1 MKKLLVIAVL
11 LCMNALMLQ
20 ARQLTGQLVPNTAA
34 EPQQKSGSA
43 QLTLRLDKAETEVSP
58 MLYGLMTEEINYA
71 YEGGLYTQLV
81 PNPSFADMFNPRGGR
96 RGRQNQNQPRYTVR
110 PERWQLSDTV
120 KVQVRQN
127 RQGGIN
133 DANPTSLVVNF
144 DEAGLALVS
153 EGYWGFP
160 IRKNTAFKGAL
171 YARQPASGNAQ
182 TPVKSLTIALKSAD
196 GTTTY
201 AETKVS
207 GFGNE
212 WKKFDIQ
219 LTTSPT
225 QADTKD
231 ARLFIV
237 ANEGGS
243 IELTRVTLF
252 APSYKGRKNGLRV
265 DLMEMMAEMRPKFVR
280 FPGGNYLEGNNFANR
295 FDWKKTI
302 GDPDERPGH
311 QSPWGY
317 RSTDGLGLLEFCQW
331 AEDTGGE
338 PVVGVFAGYVLNGDH
353 LDGDYVKPFIQ
364 DALDEIEYI
373 MGDASTKWGAMRA
386 RDGHPQ
392 PFPLHYV
399 EVGNEDFFDRSGSYP
414 NRFKMFYEAIK
425 ARYPQLQIISTV
437 GYNAL
442 KSKDIPNPVVDVID
456 EHYYRNAF
464 DMYRNA
470 FQYDTYDRKGPKIFC
485 GEWATREGSPT
496 TNMNAALGDA
506 AWMACMERN
515 SDICIMSCYAPL
527 FVNVEPG
534 AMQWASDLIGYDVLN
549 AYGSPSY
556 WAQVM
561 FAKYLGDRIVP
572 VEAVGIP
579 QQKLDRNDEA
589 NAVFYTATK
598 DAKTGK
604 TYLKL
609 VNAVGD
615 AQKLSIKLDG
625 AKKMKSK
632 AKKIELKSAQP
643 EDTNSIDNPRNIIP
657 QESTQK
663 VGKQFPIT
671 LAPYSITV
679 LVIE

>member
-1 MKKLLVIAVL
+1 
-11 LCMNALMLQ
+11 MLQ
-20 ARQLTGQLVPNTAA
+20 AQ
-34 EPQQKSGSA
+34 
-43 QLTLRLDKAETEVSP
+43 QLTLKLDKAETEVSP
-58 MLYGLMTEEINYA
+58 MLYGLMTEEINYS

-96 RGRQNQNQPRYTVR
+96 RGGRPNPDVPRFTVR
-110 PERWQLSDTV
+110 PERWQLTDTV
-120 KVQVRQN
+120 QVRVRQN
-127 RQGGIN
+127 RQDGIN

-144 DEAGLALVS
+144 EQAGLGIVS

-160 IRKNTAFKGAL
+160 IRKNTAFKGAI
-171 YARQPASGNAQ
+171 YVKNPAADNNQSAA
-182 TPVKSLTIALKSAD
+182 PVKSLTIALKSAD
-196 GTTTY
+196 GSTTY

-207 GFGNE
+207 GFTGS
-212 WKKFDIQ
+212 WQRYDIQ
-219 LTTSPT
+219 LTTSAT

-231 ARLFIV
+231 ARLFII
-237 ANEGGS
+237 ADQAGS
-243 IELTRVTLF
+243 IELTRVTLY
-252 APSYKGRKNGLRV
+252 APSYKNRKNGLRV

-280 FPGGNYLEGNNFANR
+280 FPGGNYLEGNNFTNR
-295 FDWKKTI
+295 FDWKQTI
-302 GDPDERPGH
+302 GNPDERPGH

-353 LDGDYVKPFIQ
+353 LDGEYIKPFIQ

-373 MGDASTKWGAMRA
+373 MGDVSTKWGAMRA
-386 RDGHPQ
+386 RDGHPE
-392 PFPLHYV
+392 PFKLHYV
-399 EVGNEDFFDRSGSYP
+399 EIGNEDFFDRSGSYP

-425 ARYPQLQIISTV
+425 AHYPQLQIISTV

-442 KSKDIPNPVVDVID
+442 KSKAIPNPVVDVID

-470 FQYDTYDRKGPKIFC
+470 FQYDRYDRTGPKIFC

-506 AWMACMERN
+506 AWMSCMERN

-534 AMQWASDLIGYDVLN
+534 GMQWASDLIGYDVLN
-549 AYGSPSY
+549 SYGSPSY

-561 FAKYLGDRIVP
+561 FSKYLGDRIVP
-572 VEAVGIP
+572 VEAADIP
-579 QQKLDRNDEA
+579 KQKLDRNDEA

-598 DAKTGK
+598 DAKTGT

-615 AQKLSIKLDG
+615 AQRLTIKLDG
-625 AKKMKSK
+625 ARKVKSK
-632 AKKIELKSAQP
+632 AKKIELKSARP
-643 EDTNSIDNPRNIIP
+643 EDTNSIDNPRNIVP

>member
-1 MKKLLVIAVL
+1 MRKLLVIAAML
-11 LCMNALMLQ
+11 SMNAMMLHAQ
-20 ARQLTGQLVPNTAA
+20 
-34 EPQQKSGSA
+34 

-58 MLYGLMTEEINYA
+58 MLYGLMTEEINYS
-71 YEGGLYTQLV
+71 YEGGLYTQLI
-81 PNPSFADMFNPRGGR
+81 PNPSFADMFNPGGGR
-96 RGRQNQNQPRYTVR
+96 RGRRPNGNAPRYTVR
-110 PERWQLSDTV
+110 PDRWQLSDTV

-133 DANPTSLVVNF
+133 SANPTSLVAHF
-144 DEAGLALVS
+144 DEPCLALVS

-160 IRKNTAFKGAL
+160 IRKNTTFKGSL
-171 YARQPASGNAQ
+171 YVKQPA
-182 TPVKSLTIALKSAD
+182 TPNDGSAAPAPMKSLKIALKSAD
-196 GTTTY
+196 GNTTY

-207 GFGNE
+207 GFTGD
-212 WKKFDIQ
+212 WKKLNYQ
-219 LTTSPT
+219 LTTSAT

-231 ARLFIV
+231 ARLFFI
-237 ANEGGS
+237 ADEAGS

-252 APSYKGRKNGLRV
+252 APSFKNRPNGLRT
-265 DLMEMMAEMRPKFVR
+265 DLMEMMVEMNPKFLR

-295 FDWKKTI
+295 FDWKQTI
-302 GDPDERPGH
+302 GNPDERPGH

-317 RSTDGLGLLEFCQW
+317 RSTDGLGLLEFLQW
-331 AEDTGGE
+331 AEDIGGE

-373 MGDASTKWGAMRA
+373 IGDAQTTKWGAVRA
-386 RDGHPQ
+386 RDGHPA

-399 EVGNEDFFDRSGSYP
+399 EIGNEDFFDRSGSYP

-437 GYNAL
+437 GFNAL
-442 KSKDIPNPVVDVID
+442 KSKAIPNPVVDVID

-470 FQYDTYDRKGPKIFC
+470 FQYDRYDRTGPKIFC
-485 GEWATREGSPT
+485 GEWATREGTPT

-506 AWMACMERN
+506 AWMSCMERN

-534 AMQWASDLIGYDVLN
+534 AIQWQSDLIGYDVLN
-549 AYGSPSY
+549 SYGSPSY

-561 FAKYLGDRIVP
+561 FAKYLGNKIVP
-572 VEAVGIP
+572 VEATDLP
-579 QQKLDRNDEA
+579 KQTLDRNDEA
-589 NAVFYTATK
+589 NAVFYTATT
-598 DAKTGK
+598 DAATGK

-609 VNAVGD
+609 VNAVGN
-615 AQKLSIKLDG
+615 AQKLNIKLAG
-625 AKKMKSK
+625 AKKVKSK
-632 AKKIELKSAQP
+632 AKKIELKSARP
-643 EDTNSIDNPRNIIP
+643 EDTNSIDNPRNIVP
-657 QESTQK
+657 KESTQK
-663 VGKQFPIT
+663 VGKQFAMT

>member
-1 MKKLLVIAVL
+1 MLSS
-11 LCMNALMLQ
+11 CALMLQ
-20 ARQLTGQLVPNTAA
+20 AQ
-34 EPQQKSGSA
+34 
-43 QLTLRLDKAETEVSP
+43 QLTLRLDKAEKEVSP
-58 MLYGLMTEEINYA
+58 MLYGLMTEEINYS

-96 RGRQNQNQPRYTVR
+96 RGGRPNQNAPRFTVR
-110 PERWQLSDTV
+110 PERWQLTDTV
-120 KVQVRQN
+120 KVRVRQN
-127 RQGGIN
+127 RQQGIN
-133 DANPTSLVVNF
+133 EANPTSLIINC
-144 DEAGLALVS
+144 EQAELGIVS

-160 IRKNTAFKGAL
+160 IRKSTSFKGAI
-171 YARQPASGNAQ
+171 YAKTPTANNNEIVS
-182 TPVKSLTIALKSAD
+182 PVKSLTIALKSAD
-196 GTTTY
+196 GSTTY

-207 GFGNE
+207 GFTNE

-219 LTTSPT
+219 LTTSAT

-231 ARLFIV
+231 ARLFII
-237 ANEGGS
+237 ANESGS

-252 APSYKGRKNGLRV
+252 APSFKGRKNGLRV
-265 DLMEMMAEMRPKFVR
+265 DLMEMMAEMKPKFLR

-295 FDWKKTI
+295 FDWKQTI
-302 GDPDERPGH
+302 GNPDERPGH

-317 RSTDGLGLLEFCQW
+317 RSSDGLGLLEFCQW

-353 LDGDYVKPFIQ
+353 LDGEYIKPFIQ

-373 MGDASTKWGAMRA
+373 MGDASTKWGAVRA
-386 RDGHPQ
+386 RDGHPE

-399 EVGNEDFFDRSGSYP
+399 EIGNEDFFDRSGSYP

-442 KSKDIPNPVVDVID
+442 KSNAIPNPVVDVID

-470 FQYDTYDRKGPKIFC
+470 FQYDRYDRNGPKIFC

-506 AWMACMERN
+506 AWMSCMERN

-549 AYGSPSY
+549 SYGSPSY

-561 FAKYLGDRIVP
+561 FSKYLGNRIVP
-572 VEAVGIP
+572 VEATDIP
-579 QQKLDRNDEA
+579 KQTLDRNDEA
-589 NAVFYTATK
+589 NAVFYTATTDTK
-598 DAKTGK
+598 DGK
-604 TYLKL
+604 TYLKI
-609 VNAVGD
+609 VNAVGNS
-615 AQKLSIKLDG
+615 QKLTIKLDG
-625 AKKMKSK
+625 AKKVKSK
-632 AKKIELKSAQP
+632 AKKIELKSARP
-643 EDTNSIDNPRNIIP
+643 EDTNSIDKPRNIVP

-679 LVIE
+679 LVLE

>member
-1 MKKLLVIAVL
+1 MRNFLVTAALLG
-11 LCMNALMLQ
+11 MNALMLQ
-20 ARQLTGQLVPNTAA
+20 AQ
-34 EPQQKSGSA
+34 E
-43 QLTLRLDKAETEVSP
+43 LTLRLDKAETEVSP
-58 MLYGLMTEEINYA
+58 MLYGLMTEEINYS

-81 PNPSFADMFNPRGGR
+81 ANPSFADMFNPRGGR
-96 RGRQNQNQPRYTVR
+96 RGGRRDQNQPRFTVR

-120 KVQVRQN
+120 KVRVRQN
-127 RQGGIN
+127 RQEGIN
-133 DANPTSLVVNF
+133 EANPTSLIVNY
-144 DEAGLALVS
+144 EQAGLALVS

-160 IRKNTAFKGAL
+160 IRKSTAFKGGI
-171 YARQPASGNAQ
+171 YVKNPVARGDNA
-182 TPVKSLTIALKSAD
+182 TVPLRSLTIALKSAD
-196 GTTTY
+196 GSTTY
-201 AETKVS
+201 AEQKVS
-207 GFGNE
+207 GFTNN
-212 WKKFDIQ
+212 WKKFDLE
-219 LTTSPT
+219 LTTSAA

-231 ARLFIV
+231 ARLFII
-237 ANEGGS
+237 ADQAGS
-243 IELTRVTLF
+243 IELARVTLF
-252 APSYKGRKNGLRV
+252 APSYKNRKNGLRV

-295 FDWKKTI
+295 FDWKRTI
-302 GDPDERPGH
+302 GNPDERPGH

-338 PVVGVFAGYVLNGDH
+338 PVVGVFAGYVLGGDH
-353 LDGDYVKPFIQ
+353 LDGDYIKPFIQ

-373 MGDASTKWGAMRA
+373 MGDASTKWGAVRA
-386 RDGHPQ
+386 RDGHPE

-399 EVGNEDFFDRSGSYP
+399 EIGNEDFFDRSGSYP

-437 GYNAL
+437 GYDAL
-442 KSKDIPNPVVDVID
+442 KSKAIPNPVVDVID

-470 FQYDTYDRKGPKIFC
+470 FQYDRYDRKGPKIFC

-506 AWMACMERN
+506 AWMTCMERN

-534 AMQWASDLIGYDVLN
+534 GMQWASDLIGYDVLN

-561 FAKYLGDRIVP
+561 FSKYLGDRIVP
-572 VEAVGIP
+572 VEATNLP
-579 QQKLDRNDEA
+579 KQKLDRNDEA
-589 NAVFYTATK
+589 NAVFYTATT

-625 AKKMKSK
+625 VKKVKSK
-632 AKKIELKSAQP
+632 AKKIELKSPRP

-657 QESTQK
+657 RESTQK

-679 LVIE
+679 LVLE

>member
-1 MKKLLVIAVL
+1 MKKFAAMIVL
-11 LCMNALMLQ
+11 LSMNVPMLQ
-20 ARQLTGQLVPNTAA
+20 AQ
-34 EPQQKSGSA
+34 

-58 MLYGLMTEEINYA
+58 MLYGLMTEEINYS

-81 PNPSFADMFNPRGGR
+81 ANPSFVDMFNPGGGR
-96 RGRQNQNQPRYTVR
+96 RGGRQNQNQPRFTMR
-110 PERWQLSDTV
+110 PDRWQLTDTV
-120 KVQVRQN
+120 QVRVRQN

-133 DANPTSLVVNF
+133 AANPTSLIVNAGQ
-144 DEAGLALVS
+144 AGLGIVS
-153 EGYWGFP
+153 EGFWGFP
-160 IRKNTAFKGAL
+160 IRKNTTFKGAL
-171 YARQPASGNAQ
+171 YVRQPAAANNQNAQ
-182 TPVKSLTIALKSAD
+182 APVQSLTIALKSAD
-196 GTTTY
+196 GSTTY

-207 GFGNE
+207 GFTAG
-212 WKKFDIQ
+212 WKKCEYQ
-219 LTTSPT
+219 LTTSAT
-225 QADTKD
+225 QTDTKD
-231 ARLFIV
+231 ARLFFI
-237 ANEGGS
+237 ADQAGS

-295 FDWKKTI
+295 FDWKQTI
-302 GDPDERPGH
+302 GNPDERPGH

-353 LDGDYVKPFIQ
+353 LDGDYIKPFIQ

-373 MGDASTKWGAMRA
+373 MGDASTKWGAVRA
-386 RDGHPQ
+386 RDGHPE

-399 EVGNEDFFDRSGSYP
+399 EIGNEDFFDRSGSYP

-437 GYNAL
+437 GFDAL
-442 KSKDIPNPVVDVID
+442 KSAAIPNPKVDVID
-456 EHYYRNAF
+456 EHYYRNAN

-470 FQYDTYDRKGPKIFC
+470 FQYDRYDRKGPKIFC

-506 AWMACMERN
+506 AWMSCMERN

-534 AMQWASDLIGYDVLN
+534 GMQWTSDLIGYDVLN
-549 AYGSPSY
+549 SYGSPSY

-561 FAKYLGDRIVP
+561 FSKYLGNRIVP
-572 VEAVGIP
+572 VEAIGLP
-579 QQKLDRNDEA
+579 KQKLDRNDEA
-589 NAVFYTATK
+589 NAVFYTATT
-598 DAKTGK
+598 DVKTGQ

-609 VNAVGD
+609 VNAVAD
-615 AQKLSIKLDG
+615 AQKLTIKLDG
-625 AKKMKSK
+625 VKKVKSK
-632 AKKIELKSAQP
+632 AKKIELKAARP
-643 EDTNSIDNPRNIIP
+643 DDTNSITNPRNIVP

-671 LAPYSITV
+671 LAPYSVTV

>member
-1 MKKLLVIAVL
+1 MKKLLL
-11 LCMNALMLQ
+11 LITMLSMNAVML
-20 ARQLTGQLVPNTAA
+20 N
-34 EPQQKSGSA
+34 A
-43 QLTLRLDKAETEVSP
+43 QTLTLRLDKAETEVSP
-58 MLYGLMTEEINYA
+58 MLYGLMTEEINYS

-81 PNPSFADMFNPRGGR
+81 ANPAFTDMFNPGRGRRGGR
-96 RGRQNQNQPRYTVR
+96 PNANAPRITPR
-110 PERWQLSDTV
+110 PDRWQLSDTV

-127 RQGGIN
+127 RQDGIN
-133 DANPTSLVVNF
+133 SAIPTSLVVNY

-153 EGYWGFP
+153 EGFWGFP
-160 IRKNTAFKGAL
+160 IRKNTTFKGSL
-171 YARQPASGNAQ
+171 YVRQPAARNNETAAP
-182 TPVKSLTIALKSAD
+182 TPLRSLTIALKSAD
-196 GTTTY
+196 GNTTY

-207 GFGNE
+207 GFSNA
-212 WKKFDIQ
+212 WKKIDYQ
-219 LTTSPT
+219 LTIPAT

-231 ARLFIV
+231 ARLFFI
-237 ANEGGS
+237 ADQAGS
-243 IELTRVTLF
+243 IELTRATLY
-252 APSYKGRKNGLRV
+252 APSFKGRKNGLRV
-265 DLMEMMAEMRPKFVR
+265 DLMEMMAEMHPKFLR

-295 FDWKKTI
+295 FDWKQTI
-302 GDPDERPGH
+302 GNPDERPGH

-331 AEDTGGE
+331 AEDVGGE
-338 PVVGVFAGYVLNGDH
+338 PVVGVFAGYVLSGDH
-353 LDGDYVKPFIQ
+353 LDGDYIKPFIQ

-373 MGDASTKWGAMRA
+373 MGDASTKWGAVRA
-386 RDGHPQ
+386 RDGHPE
-392 PFPLHYV
+392 PFQLHYV
-399 EVGNEDFFDRSGSYP
+399 EIGNEDFFDRSGSYP
-414 NRFKMFYEAIK
+414 NRFKMFYDAIK

-437 GYNAL
+437 GYDAL
-442 KSKDIPNPVVDVID
+442 KSKAIPTPKVDVID

-470 FQYDTYDRKGPKIFC
+470 FQYDRYDRNGPKIFC

-506 AWMACMERN
+506 AWMSCMERN

-534 AMQWASDLIGYDVLN
+534 GMQWQSDLIGYDVLN
-549 AYGSPSY
+549 SYGSPSY

-561 FAKYLGDRIVP
+561 FGKYLGDRIVP
-572 VEAVGIP
+572 VEATGIP
-579 QQKLDRNDEA
+579 KQTLDRNDEA

-604 TYLKL
+604 TFLKL
-609 VNAVGD
+609 VNAVGN
-615 AQKLSIKLDG
+615 AQKLTVKLEG
-625 AKKMKSK
+625 TKKVKAK
-632 AKKIELKSAQP
+632 AKKIELKSARP
-643 EDTNSIDNPRNIIP
+643 EDTNSIDNPRNIVP

>member
-1 MKKLLVIAVL
+1 MKLKKNNTVITAATKKLLVMAAML
-11 LCMNALMLQ
+11 STNALMLHAQ
-20 ARQLTGQLVPNTAA
+20 
-34 EPQQKSGSA
+34 

-58 MLYGLMTEEINYA
+58 MLYGLMTEEINYS

-81 PNPSFADMFNPRGGR
+81 PNPSFADMFNPGGRRRGGR
-96 RGRQNQNQPRYTVR
+96 PNPNQPRYTVR
-110 PERWQLSDTV
+110 PERWQLTDTV
-120 KVQVRQN
+120 KVKVRQN
-127 RQGGIN
+127 RQNGMN

-144 DEAGLALVS
+144 EQAGLGIVS

-160 IRKNTAFKGAL
+160 IRKSTAFKGAI
-171 YARQPASGNAQ
+171 YAKQPTTDNNDAPL
-182 TPVKSLTIALKSAD
+182 TSLTIALKSAD
-196 GTTTY
+196 GNTTY
-201 AETKVS
+201 AEQRVS
-207 GFGNE
+207 GFTND
-212 WKKFDIQ
+212 WKKFDIE
-219 LTTSPT
+219 LTTQAT

-231 ARLFIV
+231 ARLFIT
-237 ANEGGS
+237 ADQAGS
-243 IELTRVTLF
+243 IELTRVTLY
-252 APSYKGRKNGLRV
+252 APSYKNRKNGLRV

-295 FDWKKTI
+295 FDWKQTI
-302 GDPDERPGH
+302 GNPDERPGH

-338 PVVGVFAGYVLNGDH
+338 PVVGVFAGYVLSGDH
-353 LDGDYVKPFIQ
+353 LDGDYIKPFIQ

-373 MGDASTKWGAMRA
+373 MGDATTKWGAVRA
-386 RDGHPQ
+386 RDGHPE

-399 EVGNEDFFDRSGSYP
+399 EIGNEDFFDRSGSYP

-442 KSKDIPNPVVDVID
+442 KSKAIPNPVVDVID

-470 FQYDTYDRKGPKIFC
+470 FQYDSYDRKGPKIFC

-506 AWMACMERN
+506 AWMSCMERN

-534 AMQWASDLIGYDVLN
+534 GMQWASDLIGYDVLN

-561 FAKYLGDRIVP
+561 FSQYLGDRIVP
-572 VEAVGIP
+572 VEAVDIP
-579 QQKLDRNDEA
+579 KQKLDRGDEA
-589 NAVFYTATK
+589 NAVFYTATTE
-598 DAKTGK
+598 AKTGK

-609 VNAVGD
+609 VNAVGN
-615 AQKLSIKLDG
+615 AQKVTVKLDG
-625 AKKMKSK
+625 AKKVKAK
-632 AKKIELKSAQP
+632 AKKIELKSARP
-643 EDTNSIDNPRNIIP
+643 EDTNSIDNPRNIVP

-663 VGKQFPIT
+663 VAKQFPIT
-671 LAPYSITV
+671 LSPYSITI

>member
-1 MKKLLVIAVL
+1 MRNFLVTAALLG
-11 LCMNALMLQ
+11 MNALMLQ
-20 ARQLTGQLVPNTAA
+20 AQ
-34 EPQQKSGSA
+34 E
-43 QLTLRLDKAETEVSP
+43 LTLRLDKAETEVSP
-58 MLYGLMTEEINYA
+58 MLYGLMTEEINYS

-81 PNPSFADMFNPRGGR
+81 ANPSFADMFNPRGGR
-96 RGRQNQNQPRYTVR
+96 RGGRRDQNQPRFTVR

-120 KVQVRQN
+120 KVRVRQN
-127 RQGGIN
+127 RQEGIN
-133 DANPTSLVVNF
+133 EANPTSLIVNY
-144 DEAGLALVS
+144 EQAGLALVS

-160 IRKNTAFKGAL
+160 IRKNTAFKGGI
-171 YARQPASGNAQ
+171 YVKNPVARGDNAAA
-182 TPVKSLTIALKSAD
+182 PLRSLTIALKSAD
-196 GTTTY
+196 GSTTY
-201 AETKVS
+201 AEQKVS
-207 GFGNE
+207 GFTNN
-212 WKKFDIQ
+212 WKKFDLE
-219 LTTSPT
+219 LTTSAT

-231 ARLFIV
+231 ARLFII
-237 ANEGGS
+237 ADQAGS
-243 IELTRVTLF
+243 IELARVTLF
-252 APSYKGRKNGLRV
+252 APSYKNRKNGLRV

-295 FDWKKTI
+295 FDWKRTI
-302 GDPDERPGH
+302 GNPDERPGH

-338 PVVGVFAGYVLNGDH
+338 PVVGVFAGYVLGGDH
-353 LDGDYVKPFIQ
+353 LDGDYIKPFIQ

-386 RDGHPQ
+386 RDGHPE

-399 EVGNEDFFDRSGSYP
+399 EIGNEDFFDRSGSYP
-414 NRFKMFYEAIK
+414 NRFKMFYEAIIK

-437 GYNAL
+437 GYDAL
-442 KSKDIPNPVVDVID
+442 KSKAIPNPVVDVID

-470 FQYDTYDRKGPKIFC
+470 FQYDRYDRKGPKIFC

-506 AWMACMERN
+506 AWMTCMERN

-534 AMQWASDLIGYDVLN
+534 GMQWTSDLIGYDVLN
-549 AYGSPSY
+549 SYGSPSY

-561 FAKYLGDRIVP
+561 FSKYLGDRIVP
-572 VEAVGIP
+572 VEATNLP
-579 QQKLDRNDEA
+579 KQKFDRNDEA
-589 NAVFYTATK
+589 NAVFYTATTEV
-598 DAKTGK
+598 KTGK

-625 AKKMKSK
+625 VKKVKSK
-632 AKKIELKSAQP
+632 AKKIELKSPRP

-657 QESTQK
+657 RESTQK

-679 LVIE
+679 LVLE

>member
-1 MKKLLVIAVL
+1 MRNLLVTAAL
-11 LCMNALMLQ
+11 LGMNALMLQ
-20 ARQLTGQLVPNTAA
+20 AQ
-34 EPQQKSGSA
+34 E
-43 QLTLRLDKAETEVSP
+43 LTLRLDKAETEVSP
-58 MLYGLMTEEINYA
+58 MLYGLMTEEINYS

-81 PNPSFADMFNPRGGR
+81 ANPSFADMFNPRGGR
-96 RGRQNQNQPRYTVR
+96 RGGRRDQNQPRFTVR

-120 KVQVRQN
+120 KVRVRQN
-127 RQGGIN
+127 RQEGIN
-133 DANPTSLVVNF
+133 EANPTSLIVNY
-144 DEAGLALVS
+144 EQAGLALVS

-160 IRKNTAFKGAL
+160 IRKNTAFKGGI
-171 YARQPASGNAQ
+171 YVKNPVARGDNA
-182 TPVKSLTIALKSAD
+182 TAPLKSLTIALKSAD
-196 GTTTY
+196 GSTTY

-207 GFGNE
+207 GFTNN
-212 WKKFDIQ
+212 WKKFDIE
-219 LTTSPT
+219 LTTSAT

-231 ARLFIV
+231 ARLFII
-237 ANEGGS
+237 ADQAGS
-243 IELTRVTLF
+243 IELARVTLF
-252 APSYKGRKNGLRV
+252 APSYKNRKNGLRV

-295 FDWKKTI
+295 FDWKRTI
-302 GDPDERPGH
+302 GNPDERPGH

-338 PVVGVFAGYVLNGDH
+338 PVVGVFAGYVLGGDH
-353 LDGDYVKPFIQ
+353 LDGDYIKPFIQ

-373 MGDASTKWGAMRA
+373 MGDASTKWGAVRA
-386 RDGHPQ
+386 RDGHPE

-399 EVGNEDFFDRSGSYP
+399 EIGNEDFFDRSGSYP

-437 GYNAL
+437 GYDAL
-442 KSKDIPNPVVDVID
+442 KSKAIPNPVVDVID

-470 FQYDTYDRKGPKIFC
+470 FQYDRYDRKGPKIFC

-506 AWMACMERN
+506 AWMTCMERN

-534 AMQWASDLIGYDVLN
+534 GMQWASDLIGYDVLN

-561 FAKYLGDRIVP
+561 FSKYLGDRIVP
-572 VEAVGIP
+572 VEAANLP
-579 QQKLDRNDEA
+579 KQKLDRNDEA
-589 NAVFYTATK
+589 NAVFYTATT

-625 AKKMKSK
+625 VKKVKSK
-632 AKKIELKSAQP
+632 AKKIELKSPRP

-657 QESTQK
+657 RESTQK

-679 LVIE
+679 LVLE

>member
-1 MKKLLVIAVL
+1 MKKLLLVVAMLSTNV
-11 LCMNALMLQ
+11 LMLQ
-20 ARQLTGQLVPNTAA
+20 AQ
-34 EPQQKSGSA
+34 

-58 MLYGLMTEEINYA
+58 MLYGLMTEEINYS

-96 RGRQNQNQPRYTVR
+96 RGGGRPNGNQLRMTVR
-110 PERWQLSDTV
+110 PERWQLTDTV
-120 KVQVRQN
+120 QVRVRQN
-127 RQGGIN
+127 RQNGIN

-144 DEAGLALVS
+144 EQAGLGIVS

-160 IRKNTAFKGAL
+160 IRKSTAFKGAL
-171 YARQPASGNAQ
+171 YVRQPAAGNNQNAAPA
-182 TPVKSLTIALKSAD
+182 PVKSLTIALKSAD
-196 GTTTY
+196 GNTTY
-201 AETKVS
+201 AETKIS
-207 GFGNE
+207 GFTND

-219 LTTSPT
+219 LTTSDT
-225 QADTKD
+225 QTDTKD
-231 ARLFIV
+231 ARLFIIG
-237 ANEGGS
+237 NEAGS

-252 APSYKGRKNGLRV
+252 APSYKNRKNGLRV

-295 FDWKKTI
+295 FDWKQTI
-302 GDPDERPGH
+302 GNPDERPGH

-353 LDGDYVKPFIQ
+353 LDGDYIKPFIQ

-373 MGDASTKWGAMRA
+373 MGDASTKWGAVRA
-386 RDGHPQ
+386 RDGHPE

-399 EVGNEDFFDRSGSYP
+399 EIGNEDFFDRSGSYP

-442 KSKDIPNPVVDVID
+442 KSNAIPNPVVDVID
-456 EHYYRNAF
+456 EHYYRNAN

-470 FQYDTYDRKGPKIFC
+470 FQYDRYDRTGPKIFC

-506 AWMACMERN
+506 AWMSCMERN

-534 AMQWASDLIGYDVLN
+534 GMQWASDLIGYDVLN

-561 FAKYLGDRIVP
+561 FSKYLGNRIVP
-572 VEAVGIP
+572 IEATNIP
-579 QQKLDRNDEA
+579 KQTLDRNDEA
-589 NAVFYTATK
+589 NAVFYTATT
-598 DAKTGK
+598 DAKTGQ
-604 TYLKL
+604 TFLKL
-609 VNAVGD
+609 VNAVGN
-615 AQKLSIKLDG
+615 AQQLTIKLDG
-625 AKKMKSK
+625 VKKVKSK
-632 AKKIELKSAQP
+632 AKKIELKSARP
-643 EDTNSIDNPRNIIP
+643 EDTNSIDNPRNIVP
-657 QESTQK
+657 KESTQK
-663 VGKQFPIT
+663 VAKQFPIT
-671 LAPYSITV
+671 LSPYSITV

>member
-1 MKKLLVIAVL
+1 MKRLFAMIAML
-11 LCMNALMLQ
+11 STGALMLQ
-20 ARQLTGQLVPNTAA
+20 AQ
-34 EPQQKSGSA
+34 
-43 QLTLRLDKAETEVSP
+43 QLTLRLDKAEKEVSP
-58 MLYGLMTEEINYA
+58 MLYGLMTEEINYS

-96 RGRQNQNQPRYTVR
+96 RGGRPNQNAPRFTVR
-110 PERWQLSDTV
+110 PERWQLTDTV
-120 KVQVRQN
+120 KVRVRQN
-127 RQGGIN
+127 RQQGIN
-133 DANPTSLVVNF
+133 EANPTSLIINC
-144 DEAGLALVS
+144 EQAGLGIVS

-160 IRKNTAFKGAL
+160 IRKSTSFKGAI
-171 YARQPASGNAQ
+171 YAKTPTANNNEIVS
-182 TPVKSLTIALKSAD
+182 PVKSLTIALKSAD
-196 GTTTY
+196 GSTTY

-207 GFGNE
+207 GFTNE

-219 LTTSPT
+219 LTTSAT

-231 ARLFIV
+231 ARLFII
-237 ANEGGS
+237 ANESGS

-252 APSYKGRKNGLRV
+252 APSFKGRKNGLRV
-265 DLMEMMAEMRPKFVR
+265 DLMEMMAEMKPKFLR

-295 FDWKKTI
+295 FDWKQTI
-302 GDPDERPGH
+302 GNPDERPGH

-353 LDGDYVKPFIQ
+353 LDGEYIKPFIQ

-373 MGDASTKWGAMRA
+373 MGDASTKWGAVRA
-386 RDGHPQ
+386 RDGHPE

-399 EVGNEDFFDRSGSYP
+399 EIGNEDFFDRSGSYP

-442 KSKDIPNPVVDVID
+442 KSNAIPNPVVDVID

-470 FQYDTYDRKGPKIFC
+470 FQYDRYDRNGPKIFC

-506 AWMACMERN
+506 AWMSCMERN

-549 AYGSPSY
+549 SYGSPSY

-561 FAKYLGDRIVP
+561 FSKYLGNRIVP
-572 VEAVGIP
+572 VEATDIP
-579 QQKLDRNDEA
+579 KQTLDRNDEA
-589 NAVFYTATK
+589 NAVFYTATTDTK
-598 DAKTGK
+598 DGK

-609 VNAVGD
+609 VNAVGNS
-615 AQKLSIKLDG
+615 QKLTIKLDG
-625 AKKMKSK
+625 AKKVKSK
-632 AKKIELKSAQP
+632 AKKIELKSARP
-643 EDTNSIDNPRNIIP
+643 EDTNSIDKPRNIVP

-679 LVIE
+679 LVLE

>member
-1 MKKLLVIAVL
+1 MRNFLVTAALLG
-11 LCMNALMLQ
+11 MNALMLQ
-20 ARQLTGQLVPNTAA
+20 AQ
-34 EPQQKSGSA
+34 E
-43 QLTLRLDKAETEVSP
+43 LTLRLDKAETEVSP
-58 MLYGLMTEEINYA
+58 MLYGLMTEEINYS

-81 PNPSFADMFNPRGGR
+81 ANPSFADMFNPRGGR
-96 RGRQNQNQPRYTVR
+96 RGGRRDQNQPRFTVR

-120 KVQVRQN
+120 KVRVRQN
-127 RQGGIN
+127 RQEGIN
-133 DANPTSLVVNF
+133 EANPTSLIVNY
-144 DEAGLALVS
+144 EQAGLALVS

-160 IRKNTAFKGAL
+160 IRKNTAFKGGI
-171 YARQPASGNAQ
+171 YVKNPVARGDNAAA
-182 TPVKSLTIALKSAD
+182 PLRSLTIALKSAD
-196 GTTTY
+196 GSTTY
-201 AETKVS
+201 AEQKVS
-207 GFGNE
+207 GFTNN
-212 WKKFDIQ
+212 WKKFDLE
-219 LTTSPT
+219 LTTSAT

-231 ARLFIV
+231 ARLFII
-237 ANEGGS
+237 ADQAGS
-243 IELTRVTLF
+243 IELARVTLF
-252 APSYKGRKNGLRV
+252 APSYKNRKNGLRV

-295 FDWKKTI
+295 FDWKRTI
-302 GDPDERPGH
+302 GNPDERPGH

-338 PVVGVFAGYVLNGDH
+338 PVVGVFAGYVLGGDH
-353 LDGDYVKPFIQ
+353 LDGDYIKPFIQ

-373 MGDASTKWGAMRA
+373 MGDASTKWGAVRA
-386 RDGHPQ
+386 RDGHPE

-399 EVGNEDFFDRSGSYP
+399 EIGNEDFFDRSGSYP

-437 GYNAL
+437 GYDAL
-442 KSKDIPNPVVDVID
+442 KSKAIPNPVVDVID

-470 FQYDTYDRKGPKIFC
+470 FQYDRYDRKGPKIFC

-506 AWMACMERN
+506 AWMTCMERN

-534 AMQWASDLIGYDVLN
+534 GMQWTSDLIGYDVLN
-549 AYGSPSY
+549 SYGSPSY

-561 FAKYLGDRIVP
+561 FSKYLGDRIVP
-572 VEAVGIP
+572 VEATNLP
-579 QQKLDRNDEA
+579 KQKFDRNDEA
-589 NAVFYTATK
+589 NAVFYTATTEV
-598 DAKTGK
+598 KTGK

-625 AKKMKSK
+625 VKKVKSK
-632 AKKIELKSAQP
+632 AKKIELKSPRP

-657 QESTQK
+657 RESTQK

-679 LVIE
+679 LVLE

>member
-1 MKKLLVIAVL
+1 MRKLLVIVAMVS
-11 LCMNALMLQ
+11 MNALMLHAQ
-20 ARQLTGQLVPNTAA
+20 
-34 EPQQKSGSA
+34 

-58 MLYGLMTEEINYA
+58 MLYGLMTEEINYS
-71 YEGGLYTQLV
+71 YEGGLYTQLI
-81 PNPSFADMFNPRGGR
+81 PNPSFADMFNPGGGR
-96 RGRQNQNQPRYTVR
+96 RGRRPNGNAPRYTVR
-110 PERWQLSDTV
+110 PDRWQLSDTV

-133 DANPTSLVVNF
+133 NANPTSLVVHF
-144 DEAGLALVS
+144 DEPGLALVS

-160 IRKNTAFKGAL
+160 IRKNTTFKGSL
-171 YARQPASGNAQ
+171 YVKQPAAPNDGSAA
-182 TPVKSLTIALKSAD
+182 PAPMKSLKIALKSAD
-196 GTTTY
+196 GNTTY

-207 GFGNE
+207 GFTTD
-212 WKKFDIQ
+212 WKKLDYQ
-219 LTTSPT
+219 LTTSAT

-231 ARLFIV
+231 ARLFFI
-237 ANEGGS
+237 ADEAGS

-252 APSYKGRKNGLRV
+252 APSFKNRQNGLRT
-265 DLMEMMAEMRPKFVR
+265 DLMEMMVEMNPKFLR

-295 FDWKKTI
+295 FDWKQTI
-302 GDPDERPGH
+302 GNPDERPGH

-317 RSTDGLGLLEFCQW
+317 RSTDGLGLLEFLQW
-331 AEDTGGE
+331 AEDIGGE

-373 MGDASTKWGAMRA
+373 IGDAQTTKWGAIRA
-386 RDGHPQ
+386 RDGHPA

-399 EVGNEDFFDRSGSYP
+399 EIGNEDFFDRSGSYP

-437 GYNAL
+437 GFNAL
-442 KSKDIPNPVVDVID
+442 KSKAIPNPVVDVID

-470 FQYDTYDRKGPKIFC
+470 FQYDRYDRTGPKIFC
-485 GEWATREGSPT
+485 GEWATREGTPT

-506 AWMACMERN
+506 AWMSCMERN

-527 FVNVEPG
+527 FVNVESG
-534 AMQWASDLIGYDVLN
+534 AIQWQSDLIGYDVLN
-549 AYGSPSY
+549 SYGSPSY

-561 FAKYLGDRIVP
+561 FAKYLGNKIVP
-572 VEAVGIP
+572 VEATDLP
-579 QQKLDRNDEA
+579 KQTLDRNDEA
-589 NAVFYTATK
+589 NAVFYTATT
-598 DAKTGK
+598 DAATGK

-609 VNAVGD
+609 VNAVGN
-615 AQKLSIKLDG
+615 AQKLNIKLAG
-625 AKKMKSK
+625 AKKVKSK
-632 AKKIELKSAQP
+632 AKKIELKSAHP
-643 EDTNSIDNPRNIIP
+643 EDTNSIDNPRNIVP
-657 QESTQK
+657 KESTQK
-663 VGKQFPIT
+663 VGKQFAMT

>member
-1 MKKLLVIAVL
+1 MKKLLLLIAML
-11 LCMNALMLQ
+11 SMNAVMLH
-20 ARQLTGQLVPNTAA
+20 
-34 EPQQKSGSA
+34 A
-43 QLTLRLDKAETEVSP
+43 QTLTLRLDKAETEVSP
-58 MLYGLMTEEINYA
+58 MLYGLMTEEINYS

-81 PNPSFADMFNPRGGR
+81 ANPAFTDMFNPGRGRRGGR
-96 RGRQNQNQPRYTVR
+96 PNGNAPRITPR
-110 PERWQLSDTV
+110 PDRWQLSDTV

-127 RQGGIN
+127 RQDGIN
-133 DANPTSLVVNF
+133 SAIPTSLVVNY

-153 EGYWGFP
+153 EGFWGFP
-160 IRKNTAFKGAL
+160 IRKNTTFKGSL
-171 YARQPASGNAQ
+171 YVRQPAARNNEAAAP
-182 TPVKSLTIALKSAD
+182 TPLRSLTIALKSAD
-196 GTTTY
+196 GNTTY

-207 GFGNE
+207 GFSNA
-212 WKKFDIQ
+212 WKKIDYQ
-219 LTTSPT
+219 LTIPAT

-231 ARLFIV
+231 ARLFFI
-237 ANEGGS
+237 ADQAGS
-243 IELTRVTLF
+243 IELTRATLY
-252 APSYKGRKNGLRV
+252 APSFKDRKNGLRV
-265 DLMEMMAEMRPKFVR
+265 DLMEMMAEMHPKFLR

-295 FDWKKTI
+295 FDWKQTI
-302 GDPDERPGH
+302 GNPDERPGH

-331 AEDTGGE
+331 AEDVGGE
-338 PVVGVFAGYVLNGDH
+338 PVVGVFAGYVLSGDH
-353 LDGDYVKPFIQ
+353 LDGDYIKPFIQ

-373 MGDASTKWGAMRA
+373 MGDASTKWGAVRA
-386 RDGHPQ
+386 RDGHPE
-392 PFPLHYV
+392 PFQLHYV
-399 EVGNEDFFDRSGSYP
+399 EIGNEDFFDRSGSYP
-414 NRFKMFYEAIK
+414 NRFKMFYDAIK

-437 GYNAL
+437 GYDAL
-442 KSKDIPNPVVDVID
+442 KSKAIPTPKVDVID

-470 FQYDTYDRKGPKIFC
+470 FQYDRYDRNGPKIFC

-506 AWMACMERN
+506 AWMSCMERN

-534 AMQWASDLIGYDVLN
+534 GMQWQSDLIGYDVLN
-549 AYGSPSY
+549 SYGSPSY

-561 FAKYLGDRIVP
+561 FGKYLGDRIVP
-572 VEAVGIP
+572 VEATGIP
-579 QQKLDRNDEA
+579 KQTLDRNDEA

-604 TYLKL
+604 TFLKL
-609 VNAVGD
+609 VNAVGN
-615 AQKLSIKLDG
+615 AQKLTVKLEG
-625 AKKMKSK
+625 AKKVKAK
-632 AKKIELKSAQP
+632 AKKIELKSARP
-643 EDTNSIDNPRNIIP
+643 EDTNSIDNPRNIVP

>member
-1 MKKLLVIAVL
+1 MRKLLVIVAML
-11 LCMNALMLQ
+11 SMNAMMLHAQ
-20 ARQLTGQLVPNTAA
+20 
-34 EPQQKSGSA
+34 

-58 MLYGLMTEEINYA
+58 MLYGLMTEEINYS
-71 YEGGLYTQLV
+71 YEGGLYTQLI
-81 PNPSFADMFNPRGGR
+81 PNPSFADMFNPSGGR
-96 RGRQNQNQPRYTVR
+96 RGRRPSGNAPRYTVR
-110 PERWQLSDTV
+110 PDRWQLSDTV

-133 DANPTSLVVNF
+133 SANSTSLVVHF
-144 DEAGLALVS
+144 DEPGLALVS

-160 IRKNTAFKGAL
+160 IRKNTTFKGSL
-171 YARQPASGNAQ
+171 YVKQPAAPNDGSAAP
-182 TPVKSLTIALKSAD
+182 TPMKSLKIALKSTD
-196 GTTTY
+196 GNTTY

-207 GFGNE
+207 GFTGD
-212 WKKFDIQ
+212 WKKLDYQ
-219 LTTSPT
+219 LTTSAT

-231 ARLFIV
+231 ARLFFI
-237 ANEGGS
+237 ADEAGS

-252 APSYKGRKNGLRV
+252 APSFKNRPNGLRT
-265 DLMEMMAEMRPKFVR
+265 DLMEMMVEMNPKFLR
-280 FPGGNYLEGNNFANR
+280 FPGGNYLEGSNFANR
-295 FDWKKTI
+295 FDWKQTI
-302 GDPDERPGH
+302 GNPDERPGH

-317 RSTDGLGLLEFCQW
+317 RSTDGLGLLEFLQW
-331 AEDTGGE
+331 AEDIGGE

-373 MGDASTKWGAMRA
+373 IGDAQTTKWGAIRA
-386 RDGHPQ
+386 RDGHPA

-399 EVGNEDFFDRSGSYP
+399 EIGNEDFFDRSGSYP

-425 ARYPQLQIISTV
+425 TRYPQLQIISTV
-437 GYNAL
+437 GFNAL
-442 KSKDIPNPVVDVID
+442 KSKAIQNPVVDVID

-470 FQYDTYDRKGPKIFC
+470 FQYDRYDRTGPKIFC
-485 GEWATREGSPT
+485 GEWATREGTPT

-506 AWMACMERN
+506 AWMSCMERN

-534 AMQWASDLIGYDVLN
+534 AIQWQSDLIGYDVLN
-549 AYGSPSY
+549 SYGSPSY

-561 FAKYLGDRIVP
+561 FAKYLGNKIVP
-572 VEAVGIP
+572 VEATDLP
-579 QQKLDRNDEA
+579 KQTLDRNDEA
-589 NAVFYTATK
+589 NAVFYTATT
-598 DAKTGK
+598 DAATGK

-609 VNAVGD
+609 VNAVGN
-615 AQKLSIKLDG
+615 AQKLNIKLAG
-625 AKKMKSK
+625 AKKVKSK
-632 AKKIELKSAQP
+632 AKKIELKSARP
-643 EDTNSIDNPRNIIP
+643 EDTNSTDNPRNIVP
-657 QESTQK
+657 KESTQK
-663 VGKQFPIT
+663 VGKQFAMT

>member
-1 MKKLLVIAVL
+1 MKKLFAIAAL
-11 LCMNALMLQ
+11 LSTNALVLQ
-20 ARQLTGQLVPNTAA
+20 AQ
-34 EPQQKSGSA
+34 S
-43 QLTLRLDKAETEVSP
+43 LTLRLDKAETEVST
-58 MLYGLMTEEINYA
+58 MLYGLMTEEINYS

-96 RGRQNQNQPRYTVR
+96 RGGRPNQNQPRFTVR

-120 KVQVRQN
+120 RVRVRQN

-133 DANPTSLVVNF
+133 SANPTSLVVDF
-144 DEAGLALVS
+144 EQAGLALVS

-160 IRKNTAFKGAL
+160 IRKNTTFKGAL
-171 YARQPASGNAQ
+171 YVRQPAARNNQDAAPA
-182 TPVKSLTIALKSAD
+182 PVRSLTIALKSAD
-196 GTTTY
+196 GATTY
-201 AETKVS
+201 AETKVN
-207 GFGNE
+207 GFGSA

-219 LTTSPT
+219 LSTSAT

-231 ARLFIV
+231 ARLFIT
-237 ANEGGS
+237 ADQAGS
-243 IELTRVTLF
+243 IELTRVTLY
-252 APSYKGRKNGLRV
+252 APSYKNRKNGLRV

-295 FDWKKTI
+295 FDWKQTI
-302 GDPDERPGH
+302 GNPDERPGH

-353 LDGDYVKPFIQ
+353 LDGDYIKPFIQ

-373 MGDASTKWGAMRA
+373 MGDASTKWGAQRV

-399 EVGNEDFFDRSGSYP
+399 EIGNEDFFDRSGSYP

-437 GYNAL
+437 GYDAL
-442 KSKDIPNPVVDVID
+442 KSAAIPNPVVDVID

-470 FQYDTYDRKGPKIFC
+470 FQYDRYDRKGPKIFC

-506 AWMACMERN
+506 AWMTCMERN

-527 FVNVEPG
+527 FVNVEQG

-561 FAKYLGDRIVP
+561 FSQYLGDRIVP
-572 VEAVGIP
+572 VEATALP
-579 QQKLDRNDEA
+579 KQQLDRNDEA

-598 DAKTGK
+598 DAATGK

-615 AQKLSIKLDG
+615 AQKLSVKLDG
-625 AKKMKSK
+625 VKKVKSK
-632 AKKIELKSAQP
+632 AKKIELKAARP
-643 EDTNSIDNPRNIIP
+643 DDTNSIDNPRNIVP

-663 VGKQFPIT
+663 VGKQFAIT

>member
-1 MKKLLVIAVL
+1 MRNFLVTAALLG
-11 LCMNALMLQ
+11 MNALMLQ
-20 ARQLTGQLVPNTAA
+20 AQ
-34 EPQQKSGSA
+34 E
-43 QLTLRLDKAETEVSP
+43 LTLRFDKAETEVSP
-58 MLYGLMTEEINYA
+58 MLYGLMTEEINYS

-81 PNPSFADMFNPRGGR
+81 ANPSFADMFNPRGGR
-96 RGRQNQNQPRYTVR
+96 RGGRRDQNQPRFTVR

-120 KVQVRQN
+120 KVRVRQN
-127 RQGGIN
+127 RQEGIN
-133 DANPTSLVVNF
+133 EANPTSLIVNY
-144 DEAGLALVS
+144 EQAGLALVS

-160 IRKNTAFKGAL
+160 IRKNTAFKGGI
-171 YARQPASGNAQ
+171 YVKNPVARGDNAAA
-182 TPVKSLTIALKSAD
+182 PLKSLTIALKSAD
-196 GTTTY
+196 GSTTY

-207 GFGNE
+207 GFTNN
-212 WKKFDIQ
+212 WKKFDLG
-219 LTTSPT
+219 LTTSAT

-231 ARLFIV
+231 ARLFII
-237 ANEGGS
+237 ADQAGS
-243 IELTRVTLF
+243 IELARVTLF
-252 APSYKGRKNGLRV
+252 APSYKNRKNGLRV

-295 FDWKKTI
+295 FDWKRTI
-302 GDPDERPGH
+302 GNPDERPGH

-338 PVVGVFAGYVLNGDH
+338 PVVGVFAGYVLGGDH
-353 LDGDYVKPFIQ
+353 LDGDYIKPFIQ

-373 MGDASTKWGAMRA
+373 MGDASTKWGAVRA
-386 RDGHPQ
+386 RDGHPE

-399 EVGNEDFFDRSGSYP
+399 EIGNEDFFDRSGSYP

-437 GYNAL
+437 GYDAL
-442 KSKDIPNPVVDVID
+442 KSKAIPNPVVDVID

-470 FQYDTYDRKGPKIFC
+470 FQYDRYDRKGPKIFC

-506 AWMACMERN
+506 AWMTCMERN

-534 AMQWASDLIGYDVLN
+534 GMQWTSDLIGYDVLN

-561 FAKYLGDRIVP
+561 FSKYLGDRIVP
-572 VEAVGIP
+572 VEATNLP
-579 QQKLDRNDEA
+579 KQKLDRNDEA
-589 NAVFYTATK
+589 NAVFYTATT

-625 AKKMKSK
+625 VKKVKSK
-632 AKKIELKSAQP
+632 AKKIELKSPRP

-657 QESTQK
+657 RESTQK

-679 LVIE
+679 LVLE

>member
-1 MKKLLVIAVL
+1 MLST
-11 LCMNALMLQ
+11 CALMLQ
-20 ARQLTGQLVPNTAA
+20 AQ
-34 EPQQKSGSA
+34 
-43 QLTLRLDKAETEVSP
+43 QLTLRLDKAEKEVSP
-58 MLYGLMTEEINYA
+58 MLYGLMTEEINYS

-96 RGRQNQNQPRYTVR
+96 RGGRPNQNAPRFTVR
-110 PERWQLSDTV
+110 PERWQLTDTV
-120 KVQVRQN
+120 KVRVRQN
-127 RQGGIN
+127 RQQGIN
-133 DANPTSLVVNF
+133 EANPTSLIINC
-144 DEAGLALVS
+144 EQAGLGIVS

-160 IRKNTAFKGAL
+160 IRKSTSFKGAI
-171 YARQPASGNAQ
+171 YAKTPTANNNENVS
-182 TPVKSLTIALKSAD
+182 PVKSLTIALKSAD
-196 GTTTY
+196 GNTTY

-207 GFGNE
+207 GFTNE

-219 LTTSPT
+219 LTTSAI

-231 ARLFIV
+231 ARLFII
-237 ANEGGS
+237 ANESGN

-252 APSYKGRKNGLRV
+252 APSFKGRKNGLRV
-265 DLMEMMAEMRPKFVR
+265 DLMEMMAEMKPKFLR

-295 FDWKKTI
+295 FDWKQTI
-302 GDPDERPGH
+302 GNPDERPGH

-338 PVVGVFAGYVLNGDH
+338 PVVGVFAGYVLSGDH
-353 LDGDYVKPFIQ
+353 LDGEYIKPFIQ

-373 MGDASTKWGAMRA
+373 MGDASTKWGAVRA
-386 RDGHPQ
+386 RDGHPE

-399 EVGNEDFFDRSGSYP
+399 EIGNEDFFDRSGSYP

-442 KSKDIPNPVVDVID
+442 KSNAIPNPVVDVID

-470 FQYDTYDRKGPKIFC
+470 FQYDRYDRNGPKIFC

-506 AWMACMERN
+506 AWMSCMERN

-549 AYGSPSY
+549 SYGSPSY

-561 FAKYLGDRIVP
+561 FSKYLGNRIVP
-572 VEAVGIP
+572 VEATDIP
-579 QQKLDRNDEA
+579 KQTLDRNDEA
-589 NAVFYTATK
+589 NAVFYTATTDTK
-598 DAKTGK
+598 DGK

-609 VNAVGD
+609 VNAVGNS
-615 AQKLSIKLDG
+615 QKLTIKLDG
-625 AKKMKSK
+625 AKKVKSK
-632 AKKIELKSAQP
+632 AKKIELKSARP
-643 EDTNSIDNPRNIIP
+643 EDTNSIDKPRNIVP

-679 LVIE
+679 LVLE

>member
-1 MKKLLVIAVL
+1 MKRLFAMIAML
-11 LCMNALMLQ
+11 SSCALMLQ
-20 ARQLTGQLVPNTAA
+20 AQ
-34 EPQQKSGSA
+34 
-43 QLTLRLDKAETEVSP
+43 QLTLRLDKAEKEVSP
-58 MLYGLMTEEINYA
+58 MLYGLMTEEINYS

-96 RGRQNQNQPRYTVR
+96 RGGRPNQNAPRFTVR
-110 PERWQLSDTV
+110 PERWQLTDTV
-120 KVQVRQN
+120 KVRVRQN
-127 RQGGIN
+127 RQQGIN
-133 DANPTSLVVNF
+133 DANPTSLIVNC
-144 DEAGLALVS
+144 EQAGLGIVS

-160 IRKNTAFKGAL
+160 IRKSTSFKGAI
-171 YARQPASGNAQ
+171 YAKTPTANNNENVS
-182 TPVKSLTIALKSAD
+182 PVKSLTIVLKSAD
-196 GTTTY
+196 GSTTY

-207 GFGNE
+207 GFTNE

-219 LTTSPT
+219 LNTSAT

-231 ARLFIV
+231 ARLFII
-237 ANEGGS
+237 ANESGS

-252 APSYKGRKNGLRV
+252 APSFKGRKNGLRV
-265 DLMEMMAEMRPKFVR
+265 DLMEMMAEMRPKFLR

-295 FDWKKTI
+295 FDWKQTI
-302 GDPDERPGH
+302 GNPDERPGH

-353 LDGDYVKPFIQ
+353 LDGEYIKPFIQ

-373 MGDASTKWGAMRA
+373 MGDASTKWGAVRS
-386 RDGHPQ
+386 RDGHPE

-399 EVGNEDFFDRSGSYP
+399 EIGNEDFFDRSGSYP

-442 KSKDIPNPVVDVID
+442 KSNAIPNPVVDVID

-470 FQYDTYDRKGPKIFC
+470 FQYDRYDRNGPKIFC

-506 AWMACMERN
+506 AWMSCMERN

-561 FAKYLGDRIVP
+561 FSKYLGNRIVP
-572 VEAVGIP
+572 VEATDIP
-579 QQKLDRNDEA
+579 KQTLDRNDEA
-589 NAVFYTATK
+589 NAVFYTATTDTK
-598 DAKTGK
+598 DGK

-609 VNAVGD
+609 VNAVGNS
-615 AQKLSIKLDG
+615 QKLTIKLDG
-625 AKKMKSK
+625 AKKVKSK
-632 AKKIELKSAQP
+632 AKKIELKSARP
-643 EDTNSIDNPRNIIP
+643 EDTNSIDKPRNIVP

-679 LVIE
+679 LVLE

>member
-1 MKKLLVIAVL
+1 MKKLFVTAVML
-11 LCMNALMLQ
+11 SAGSLMLH
-20 ARQLTGQLVPNTAA
+20 
-34 EPQQKSGSA
+34 A
-43 QLTLRLDKAETEVSP
+43 QHLTLRLDKAETEVSP

-81 PNPSFADMFNPRGGR
+81 ANATFADMYNPRGGR
-96 RGRQNQNQPRYTVR
+96 RNDNTAVR
-110 PERWQLSDTV
+110 PNRWQLSDSL
-120 KVQVRQN
+120 KVRVRQN
-127 RQGGIN
+127 RQNGIN
-133 DANPTSLVVNF
+133 AANPTSLVADF
-144 DEAGLALVS
+144 EQAGLAIES

-160 IRKNTAFKGAL
+160 VRKNTTFKGAL
-171 YARQPASGNAQ
+171 YARQPAARNNADA
-182 TPVKSLTIALKSAD
+182 TAVRSLTIALKSAD
-196 GTTTY
+196 GSKTY

-207 GFGNE
+207 GFVKD
-212 WKKFDIQ
+212 WKRFDYQ
-219 LTTSPT
+219 LTTTAT
-225 QADTKD
+225 QEDTKD

-237 ANEGGS
+237 ADQAGS

-252 APSYKGRKNGLRV
+252 APSYKDRKNGLRV
-265 DLMEMMAEMRPKFVR
+265 DLMEMMAEMRPKFLR

-295 FDWKKTI
+295 FDWKQTI
-302 GDPDERPGH
+302 GNPDERPGH

-331 AEDTGGE
+331 AEDVGGE

-353 LDGDYVKPFIQ
+353 LDGDYIKPFIQ

-373 MGDASTKWGAMRA
+373 IGDVTTKWGAVRA
-386 RDGHPQ
+386 RDGHPE

-399 EVGNEDFFDRSGSYP
+399 EIGNEDFFDRSGSYP

-425 ARYPQLQIISTV
+425 ARYPQLQVISTV
-437 GYNAL
+437 GLNAL
-442 KSKDIPNPVVDVID
+442 RSVAIPDPKVDVID
-456 EHYYRNAF
+456 EHYYRNAH

-470 FQYDTYDRKGPKIFC
+470 FQYDRYDRNGPKIFC

-496 TNMNAALGDA
+496 PNMNAALGDA
-506 AWMACMERN
+506 AWMSCMERN

-534 AMQWASDLIGYDVLN
+534 AMQWSSDLIGYDVLN

-561 FAKYLGDRIVP
+561 FSQYLGDRIVP
-572 VEAVGIP
+572 IEATDIP
-579 QQKLDRNDEA
+579 KQILDRNDET
-589 NAVFYTATK
+589 NTVFYTATS
-598 DAKTGK
+598 DTSSGK

-609 VNAVGD
+609 TNTVGT
-615 AQKLSIKLDG
+615 AQQITVKLEG
-625 AKKMKSK
+625 AKKVKGK
-632 AKKIELKSAQP
+632 AKKIELKSARP
-643 EDTNSIDNPRNIIP
+643 EDTNSIDQPRNIVP

-679 LVIE
+679 LVVE

>member
-11 LCMNALMLQ
+11 LCLNALMLQ

-171 YARQPASGNAQ
+171 YARQPAAGN
-182 TPVKSLTIALKSAD
+182 TPVRHLTIALKSTD
-196 GTTTY
+196 GATTY
-201 AETKVS
+201 AETKLS
-207 GFGNE
+207 GFGKE

-219 LTTSPT
+219 LTTSAT

-231 ARLFIV
+231 ARLFII
-237 ANEGGS
+237 ADEPGD

-252 APSYKGRKNGLRV
+252 APSFKGRKNGLRV

-295 FDWKKTI
+295 FDWKQTI

-353 LDGDYVKPFIQ
+353 LDGDYIKPFIQ

-373 MGDASTKWGAMRA
+373 IGDANTTKWGAARA

-399 EVGNEDFFDRSGSYP
+399 EIGNEDFFDRSGSYP

-442 KSKDIPNPVVDVID
+442 KSKAIPNPVVDVID

-470 FQYDTYDRKGPKIFC
+470 FQYDSYDRKGPKIFC

-506 AWMACMERN
+506 AWMTCMERN

-561 FAKYLGDRIVP
+561 FSKYLGDRIVP

-579 QQKLDRNDEA
+579 RQKLDRNDEA

-615 AQKLSIKLDG
+615 AQKLSIKLEG
-625 AKKMKSK
+625 AAKVRAK
-632 AKKIELKSAQP
+632 AKKIELKSARP

-663 VGKQFPIT
+663 VGRQFPIT

>member
-1 MKKLLVIAVL
+1 MLSTS
-11 LCMNALMLQ
+11 ALMLQ
-20 ARQLTGQLVPNTAA
+20 AQ
-34 EPQQKSGSA
+34 
-43 QLTLRLDKAETEVSP
+43 QLTLRLDKAEKEVSP
-58 MLYGLMTEEINYA
+58 MLYGLMTEEINYS

-96 RGRQNQNQPRYTVR
+96 RGGWPNQNAPRFTVR
-110 PERWQLSDTV
+110 PERWQLTDTV
-120 KVQVRQN
+120 KVRVRQN
-127 RQGGIN
+127 RQQGIN
-133 DANPTSLVVNF
+133 DANPTSLIINC
-144 DEAGLALVS
+144 EQAGLGIVS

-160 IRKNTAFKGAL
+160 IRKSTSFKGAI
-171 YARQPASGNAQ
+171 YAKTPTANNNENVS
-182 TPVKSLTIALKSAD
+182 PVKSLTIALKSAD
-196 GTTTY
+196 GSTTY

-207 GFGNE
+207 GFTNE

-219 LTTSPT
+219 LTTSAT

-231 ARLFIV
+231 ARLFII
-237 ANEGGS
+237 ANESGS

-252 APSYKGRKNGLRV
+252 APSFKGRKNGLRV
-265 DLMEMMAEMRPKFVR
+265 DLMEMMAEMKPKFLR

-295 FDWKKTI
+295 FDWKQTI
-302 GDPDERPGH
+302 GNPDERPGH

-353 LDGDYVKPFIQ
+353 LDGEYIKPFIQ

-373 MGDASTKWGAMRA
+373 MGDASTKWGAVRA
-386 RDGHPQ
+386 RDGHPE

-399 EVGNEDFFDRSGSYP
+399 EIGNEDFFDRSGSYP

-442 KSKDIPNPVVDVID
+442 KSNAIPNPVVDVID

-470 FQYDTYDRKGPKIFC
+470 FQYDRYDRNGPKIFC

-506 AWMACMERN
+506 AWMSCMERN

-549 AYGSPSY
+549 SYGSPSY

-561 FAKYLGDRIVP
+561 FSKYLGNRIVP
-572 VEAVGIP
+572 VEATDIP
-579 QQKLDRNDEA
+579 KQTLDRNDEA
-589 NAVFYTATK
+589 NAVFYTATTDTK
-598 DAKTGK
+598 DGK

-609 VNAVGD
+609 VNAVGNS
-615 AQKLSIKLDG
+615 QKLTIKLDG
-625 AKKMKSK
+625 AKKVKSK
-632 AKKIELKSAQP
+632 AKKIELKSARP
-643 EDTNSIDNPRNIIP
+643 EDTNSIDKPRNIVP

-679 LVIE
+679 LVLE

>member
-1 MKKLLVIAVL
+1 MRKLFVMTVM
-11 LCMNALMLQ
+11 LCANALMLQ
-20 ARQLTGQLVPNTAA
+20 AQ
-34 EPQQKSGSA
+34 
-43 QLTLRLDKAETEVSP
+43 QLTLRLDKADTEVSP
-58 MLYGLMTEEINYA
+58 MLYGLMTEEINYS

-81 PNPSFADMFNPRGGR
+81 PNPAFADMFNPRGGR
-96 RGRQNQNQPRYTVR
+96 RGGRPDPNAPRPTVR
-110 PERWQLSDTV
+110 PDRWQLTDTV
-120 KVQVRQN
+120 RVRVRQN
-127 RQGGIN
+127 RQAGIN

-144 DEAGLALVS
+144 EQAGLGIVS

-160 IRKNTAFKGAL
+160 IRKSTTFKGAV
-171 YARQPASGNAQ
+171 YVKQPAAFNNESAAP
-182 TPVKSLTIALKSAD
+182 TPVSSLTIALKSAD
-196 GTTTY
+196 GNTTY

-207 GFGNE
+207 GFSKD

-219 LTTSPT
+219 LTTSAT

-231 ARLFIV
+231 ARLFII
-237 ANEGGS
+237 ADQAGS
-243 IELTRVTLF
+243 IELTRVTLY
-252 APSYKGRKNGLRV
+252 APSFKDRKNGLRI
-265 DLMEMMAEMRPKFVR
+265 DLMEMMAEMRPKFLR

-295 FDWKKTI
+295 FDWKQTI

-317 RSTDGLGLLEFCQW
+317 RSTDGLGLLEFLQW
-331 AEDTGGE
+331 AVDVGGE
-338 PVVGVFAGYVLNGDH
+338 PVVGVFAGYVLSGDH

-373 MGDASTKWGAMRA
+373 IGDAQTTKWGAVRA
-386 RDGHPQ
+386 RDGHPE

-399 EVGNEDFFDRSGSYP
+399 EIGNEDFFDRSGSYP

-442 KSKDIPNPVVDVID
+442 KSKAIPNPVVDLID

-470 FQYDTYDRKGPKIFC
+470 FQYDSYDRTGPKIFC

-506 AWMACMERN
+506 AWMTCMERN
-515 SDICIMSCYAPL
+515 SDICVMSCYAPL

-561 FAKYLGDRIVP
+561 FSQYLGDRIVP
-572 VEAVGIP
+572 VEATDLP
-579 QQKLDRNDEA
+579 KQTLDRNEEA

-609 VNAVGD
+609 VNAVGT
-615 AQKLSIKLDG
+615 AQQLHIKLEG
-625 AKKMKSK
+625 VGKVKSK
-632 AKKIELKSAQP
+632 AKKVELKSARP
-643 EDTNSIDNPRNIIP
+643 EDTNSIDNPRNIVP

-663 VGKQFPIT
+663 VGKQFAIT
-671 LAPYSITV
+671 LAPYSITA

>member
-1 MKKLLVIAVL
+1 MLSTS
-11 LCMNALMLQ
+11 ALMLQ
-20 ARQLTGQLVPNTAA
+20 AQ
-34 EPQQKSGSA
+34 
-43 QLTLRLDKAETEVSP
+43 QLTLRLDKAEKEVSP
-58 MLYGLMTEEINYA
+58 MLYGLMTEEINYS

-96 RGRQNQNQPRYTVR
+96 RGGRPNQNAPRFTVR
-110 PERWQLSDTV
+110 TERWQLTDTV
-120 KVQVRQN
+120 KVRVRQN
-127 RQGGIN
+127 RQQGIN
-133 DANPTSLVVNF
+133 DANPTSLIINC
-144 DEAGLALVS
+144 EQAGLGIVS

-160 IRKNTAFKGAL
+160 IRKATSFKGAI
-171 YARQPASGNAQ
+171 YAKTPTANNNESVS
-182 TPVKSLTIALKSAD
+182 PVKSLTIALKSAD
-196 GTTTY
+196 GSTTY

-207 GFGNE
+207 GFTNE

-219 LTTSPT
+219 LTTSAT

-231 ARLFIV
+231 ARLFII
-237 ANEGGS
+237 ANESGS

-252 APSYKGRKNGLRV
+252 APSFKGRKNGLRV
-265 DLMEMMAEMRPKFVR
+265 DLMEMMAEMKPKFLR

-295 FDWKKTI
+295 FDWKQTI
-302 GDPDERPGH
+302 GNPDERPGH

-353 LDGDYVKPFIQ
+353 LDGEYIKPFIQ

-373 MGDASTKWGAMRA
+373 MGDASTKWGAVRA
-386 RDGHPQ
+386 RDGHPE

-399 EVGNEDFFDRSGSYP
+399 EIGNEDFFDRSGSYP

-442 KSKDIPNPVVDVID
+442 KSNAIPNPVVDVID

-470 FQYDTYDRKGPKIFC
+470 FQYDRYDRNGPKIFC

-506 AWMACMERN
+506 AWMSCMERN

-549 AYGSPSY
+549 SYGSPSY

-561 FAKYLGDRIVP
+561 FSKYLGNRIVP
-572 VEAVGIP
+572 VEATDIP
-579 QQKLDRNDEA
+579 KQTLDRNDEA
-589 NAVFYTATK
+589 NAVFYTATTDTK
-598 DAKTGK
+598 DGK

-609 VNAVGD
+609 VNAVGNN
-615 AQKLSIKLDG
+615 QKLTIKLDG
-625 AKKMKSK
+625 AKKVKSK
-632 AKKIELKSAQP
+632 AKKIELKSARP
-643 EDTNSIDNPRNIIP
+643 EDTNSIDKPRNIVP

-663 VGKQFPIT
+663 VSKQFPIT

-679 LVIE
+679 LVLE

>member
-1 MKKLLVIAVL
+1 MLSTS
-11 LCMNALMLQ
+11 ALMLQ
-20 ARQLTGQLVPNTAA
+20 AQ
-34 EPQQKSGSA
+34 
-43 QLTLRLDKAETEVSP
+43 QLTLRLDKAEKEVSP
-58 MLYGLMTEEINYA
+58 MLYGLMTEEINYS

-96 RGRQNQNQPRYTVR
+96 RGGRPNQNAPRFTVR
-110 PERWQLSDTV
+110 PERWQLTDTI
-120 KVQVRQN
+120 KVRVRQN
-127 RQGGIN
+127 RQQGIN
-133 DANPTSLVVNF
+133 EANPTSLIINC
-144 DEAGLALVS
+144 EQAGLGIVS

-160 IRKNTAFKGAL
+160 IRKSTSFKGAI
-171 YARQPASGNAQ
+171 YAKTPTANNNESVS
-182 TPVKSLTIALKSAD
+182 PVKSLTIALKSAD
-196 GTTTY
+196 GSTTY

-207 GFGNE
+207 GFTNE

-219 LTTSPT
+219 LTTSAT

-231 ARLFIV
+231 ARLFII
-237 ANEGGS
+237 ANESGS

-252 APSYKGRKNGLRV
+252 APSFKGRKNGLRV
-265 DLMEMMAEMRPKFVR
+265 DLMEMMAEMKPKFLR

-295 FDWKKTI
+295 FDWKQTI
-302 GDPDERPGH
+302 GNPDERPGH

-353 LDGDYVKPFIQ
+353 LDGEYIKPFIQ

-373 MGDASTKWGAMRA
+373 MGDASTKWGAVRA
-386 RDGHPQ
+386 RDGHPE

-399 EVGNEDFFDRSGSYP
+399 EIGNEDFFDRSGSYP

-442 KSKDIPNPVVDVID
+442 KSNAIPNPVVDVID

-470 FQYDTYDRKGPKIFC
+470 FQYDRYDRNGPKIFC

-506 AWMACMERN
+506 AWMSCMERN

-549 AYGSPSY
+549 SYGSPSY

-561 FAKYLGDRIVP
+561 FSKYLGNRIVP
-572 VEAVGIP
+572 VEATDIP
-579 QQKLDRNDEA
+579 KQTLDRNDEA
-589 NAVFYTATK
+589 NAVFYTATTDTK
-598 DAKTGK
+598 DGK

-609 VNAVGD
+609 VNAVGNN
-615 AQKLSIKLDG
+615 QKLTIKLDG
-625 AKKMKSK
+625 AKKVKSK
-632 AKKIELKSAQP
+632 AKKIELKSARP
-643 EDTNSIDNPRNIIP
+643 EDTNSIDKPRNIVP

-679 LVIE
+679 LVLE

>member
-1 MKKLLVIAVL
+1 MKKLLVMIAL
-11 LCMNALMLQ
+11 LGANTLMLQ
-20 ARQLTGQLVPNTAA
+20 AQ
-34 EPQQKSGSA
+34 
-43 QLTLRLDKAETEVSP
+43 QLTLRLDKAEKEVSP
-58 MLYGLMTEEINYA
+58 MLYGLMTEEINYS

-81 PNPSFADMFNPRGGR
+81 PNPSFADMFNPGRGRRGGR
-96 RGRQNQNQPRYTVR
+96 PNANAPRYTVR
-110 PERWQLSDTV
+110 PDRWQLSDTV
-120 KVQVRQN
+120 KVRVRQN

-133 DANPTSLVVNF
+133 DANPTSLVV
-144 DEAGLALVS
+144 DYEQAGLALVS

-160 IRKNTAFKGAL
+160 IRKNTTFKGAL
-171 YARQPASGNAQ
+171 YAKQPATRNNENANPIQ
-182 TPVKSLTIALKSAD
+182 SLTIALKSAD
-196 GTTTY
+196 GSTIY
-201 AETKVS
+201 AEKKLS
-207 GFGNE
+207 GFTSE
-212 WKKFDIQ
+212 WKRFDYE
-219 LTTSPT
+219 LTTSAT
-225 QADTKD
+225 QTDTKD
-231 ARLFIV
+231 ARLFIT
-237 ANEGGS
+237 ADQAGS

-252 APSYKGRKNGLRV
+252 APSFKNRKNGLRV
-265 DLMEMMAEMRPKFVR
+265 DLMEMMAEMQPKFVR

-295 FDWKKTI
+295 FDWKQTI

-373 MGDASTKWGAMRA
+373 MGDATTKWGAARA
-386 RDGHPQ
+386 RDGHPE

-399 EVGNEDFFDRSGSYP
+399 EIGNEDFFDRSGSYP

-437 GYNAL
+437 GFDAL
-442 KSKDIPNPVVDVID
+442 KSKAIPNPKVDVID
-456 EHYYRNAF
+456 EHYYRNAN

-470 FQYDTYDRKGPKIFC
+470 FQYDRYDRTGPKIFC

-506 AWMACMERN
+506 AWMSCLERN

-534 AMQWASDLIGYDVLN
+534 AMQWQSDLIGYDVLN

-561 FAKYLGDRIVP
+561 FSKYLGDRIVP
-572 VEAVGIP
+572 VEAADIP
-579 QQKLDRNDEA
+579 RQTLDRNDEA

-598 DAKTGK
+598 DAKSGTV
-604 TYLKL
+604 YLKL
-609 VNAVGD
+609 VNAVGNV
-615 AQKLSIKLDG
+615 QKLNIKLEG
-625 AKKMKSK
+625 VKKVKSK
-632 AKKIELKSAQP
+632 AKKIELKSARP
-643 EDTNSIDNPRNIIP
+643 EDTNSIDNPRNIVP
-657 QESTQK
+657 QASTQK
-663 VGKQFPIT
+663 VGRQFPIS
-671 LAPYSITV
+671 LAPYSVTV

>member
-1 MKKLLVIAVL
+1 MKKLFVITAL
-11 LCMNALMLQ
+11 LSTQVLMLQ
-20 ARQLTGQLVPNTAA
+20 AQ
-34 EPQQKSGSA
+34 

-58 MLYGLMTEEINYA
+58 MLYGLMTEEINYS

-81 PNPSFADMFNPRGGR
+81 PNPSFADMFNPGRGRRGGR
-96 RGRQNQNQPRYTVR
+96 PNPNQPRFTVR
-110 PERWQLSDTV
+110 PERWQLSDTLLV
-120 KVQVRQN
+120 RVRQN
-127 RQGGIN
+127 RQGGMN
-133 DANPTSLVVNF
+133 DANPTSLIV
-144 DEAGLALVS
+144 DYEQAGLALVS

-160 IRKNTAFKGAL
+160 IRKSTTFKGAM
-171 YARQPASGNAQ
+171 YVRQPAARNNESATP
-182 TPVKSLTIALKSAD
+182 TPVKSLTIALKSSD

-201 AETKVS
+201 AETKLNS
-207 GFGNE
+207 FSKD
-212 WKKFDIQ
+212 WQKFEYQ
-219 LTTSPT
+219 LTTSAT
-225 QADTKD
+225 QPDTKD
-231 ARLFIV
+231 ARLFII
-237 ANEGGS
+237 AEEAGS
-243 IELTRVTLF
+243 IELTRVTLY
-252 APSYKGRKNGLRV
+252 APSYKNRKNGLRV
-265 DLMEMMAEMRPKFVR
+265 DLMEMMTEMRPKFVR

-295 FDWKKTI
+295 FDWKQTI

-338 PVVGVFAGYVLNGDH
+338 PVVGVFAGYVLSGDH
-353 LDGDYVKPFIQ
+353 LDGDYIQPFIQ

-373 MGDASTKWGAMRA
+373 MGDASTKWGAVRA
-386 RDGHPQ
+386 RDGHPE

-399 EVGNEDFFDRSGSYP
+399 EIGNEDFFDRSGSYP
-414 NRFKMFYEAIK
+414 NRFKMFYDAIK

-437 GYNAL
+437 GYDAL
-442 KSKDIPNPVVDVID
+442 KSRAIPSPMVDVID

-470 FQYDTYDRKGPKIFC
+470 FQYDRYDRKGPKIFC

-506 AWMACMERN
+506 AWMTCMERN

-534 AMQWASDLIGYDVLN
+534 GMQWASDLIGYNVLN

-561 FAKYLGDRIVP
+561 FGQYLGDRIVP
-572 VEAVGIP
+572 IEATDIP
-579 QQKLDRNDEA
+579 KQKLDRNDEA
-589 NAVFYTATK
+589 NAVFYTATT
-598 DAKTGK
+598 DASTGK
-604 TYLKL
+604 TYLKM

-615 AQKLSIKLDG
+615 TQKLTIKLEG
-625 AKKMKSK
+625 VKKVKSK
-632 AKKIELKSAQP
+632 AKKIELKSARR
-643 EDTNSIDNPRNIIP
+643 EDTNSIDNPRNIVP

-663 VGKQFPIT
+663 VGKQFAMT
-671 LAPYSITV
+671 LEPYSITV
-679 LVIE
+679 LVLE

>member
-1 MKKLLVIAVL
+1 MLSTS
-11 LCMNALMLQ
+11 ALMLQ
-20 ARQLTGQLVPNTAA
+20 AQ
-34 EPQQKSGSA
+34 
-43 QLTLRLDKAETEVSP
+43 QLTLRLDKAEKEVSP
-58 MLYGLMTEEINYA
+58 MLYGLMTEEINYS

-96 RGRQNQNQPRYTVR
+96 RGGRPNQNAPRFTVR
-110 PERWQLSDTV
+110 PERWQLTDTV
-120 KVQVRQN
+120 KVRVRQN
-127 RQGGIN
+127 RQQGIN
-133 DANPTSLVVNF
+133 DANPTSLIINC
-144 DEAGLALVS
+144 EQAGLGIVS

-160 IRKNTAFKGAL
+160 IRKSTSFKGAI
-171 YARQPASGNAQ
+171 YAKTPTANNNESVS
-182 TPVKSLTIALKSAD
+182 PVKSLTIALKSAD
-196 GTTTY
+196 GSTTY

-207 GFGNE
+207 GFTNE

-219 LTTSPT
+219 LTTSAT

-231 ARLFIV
+231 ARLFII
-237 ANEGGS
+237 ANESGS

-252 APSYKGRKNGLRV
+252 APSFKGRKNGLRV
-265 DLMEMMAEMRPKFVR
+265 DLMEMMAEMKPKFLR

-295 FDWKKTI
+295 FDWKQTI
-302 GDPDERPGH
+302 GNPDERPGH

-353 LDGDYVKPFIQ
+353 LDGEYIKPFIQ

-373 MGDASTKWGAMRA
+373 MGDASTKWGAVRA
-386 RDGHPQ
+386 RDGHPE

-399 EVGNEDFFDRSGSYP
+399 EIGNEDFFDRSGSYP

-442 KSKDIPNPVVDVID
+442 KSNAIPNPVVDVID

-470 FQYDTYDRKGPKIFC
+470 FQYDRYDRNGPKIFC

-506 AWMACMERN
+506 AWMSCMERN

-549 AYGSPSY
+549 SYGSPSY

-561 FAKYLGDRIVP
+561 FSKYLGNRIVP
-572 VEAVGIP
+572 VEATDIP
-579 QQKLDRNDEA
+579 KQTLDRNDEA
-589 NAVFYTATK
+589 NAVFYTATTDTK
-598 DAKTGK
+598 DGK

-609 VNAVGD
+609 VNAVGNS
-615 AQKLSIKLDG
+615 QKLNIKLDG
-625 AKKMKSK
+625 AKKVKSK
-632 AKKIELKSAQP
+632 AKKIELKSARP
-643 EDTNSIDNPRNIIP
+643 EDTNSIDKPRNIVP

-679 LVIE
+679 LVLE

>member
-1 MKKLLVIAVL
+1 MKKLLVTATML
-11 LCMNALMLQ
+11 STTLMLQ
-20 ARQLTGQLVPNTAA
+20 AQT
-34 EPQQKSGSA
+34 
-43 QLTLRLDKAETEVSP
+43 LTLRLDKAETAVSP

-96 RGRQNQNQPRYTVR
+96 RGGRPNPDAPRYTVR
-110 PERWQLSDTV
+110 PERWQLTDTV
-120 KVQVRQN
+120 RVRVRQN
-127 RQGGIN
+127 RQGGMN
-133 DANPTSLVVNF
+133 DANPTSLIVNF
-144 DEAGLALVS
+144 EQAGLGIAS

-160 IRKNTAFKGAL
+160 IRKNTTFKGAL
-171 YARQPASGNAQ
+171 YARRPAAQNNDNAN
-182 TPVKSLTIALKSAD
+182 PVRGLTIALKSAD

-201 AETKVS
+201 AQTKVN
-207 GFGNE
+207 GFTND

-219 LTTSPT
+219 LTTSNT

-231 ARLFIV
+231 ARLFII
-237 ANEGGS
+237 ADEAGS
-243 IELTRVTLF
+243 IELTRVTLY
-252 APSYKGRKNGLRV
+252 APSYKNRKNGLRI
-265 DLMEMMAEMRPKFVR
+265 DLMEMMAQMRPKFVR

-295 FDWKKTI
+295 FDWKQTI

-353 LDGDYVKPFIQ
+353 LDGDYIKPFIQ
-364 DALDEIEYI
+364 DALNEIEYI
-373 MGDASTKWGAMRA
+373 MGDASTKWGAVRA
-386 RDGHPQ
+386 RDGHPE

-399 EVGNEDFFDRSGSYP
+399 EIGNEDFFDRSGSYP

-437 GYNAL
+437 DYDAL
-442 KSKDIPNPVVDVID
+442 KSKAIPNPVVDVID

-470 FQYDTYDRKGPKIFC
+470 FQYDSYDRKGPKIFC

-496 TNMNAALGDA
+496 PNMNAALGDA
-506 AWMACMERN
+506 AWMSCMERN

-534 AMQWASDLIGYDVLN
+534 AMQWSSDLIGYDILN

-561 FAKYLGDRIVP
+561 FSQYLGDRIVP
-572 VEAVGIP
+572 IEAIDIP
-579 QQKLDRNDEA
+579 KQKLDRNDEA

-598 DAKTGK
+598 DTKTGK
-604 TYLKL
+604 IYLKL

-615 AQKLSIKLDG
+615 AQQLKIKLAG
-625 AKKMKSK
+625 VKKVKSK
-632 AKKIELKSAQP
+632 AEKVVLKSDKP
-643 EDTNSIDNPRNIIP
+643 EDTNTIDKPMSITPGK
-657 QESTQK
+657 STQK

-679 LVIE
+679 LAIE

>member
-1 MKKLLVIAVL
+1 MRNFLVTAALLG
-11 LCMNALMLQ
+11 MNALMLQ
-20 ARQLTGQLVPNTAA
+20 AQELTF
-34 EPQQKSGSA
+34 
-43 QLTLRLDKAETEVSP
+43 RLDKAETEVSP
-58 MLYGLMTEEINYA
+58 MLYGLMTEEINYS

-81 PNPSFADMFNPRGGR
+81 ANPSFADMFNPRGGR
-96 RGRQNQNQPRYTVR
+96 RGGRRDQNQPRFTVR

-120 KVQVRQN
+120 KVRVRQN
-127 RQGGIN
+127 RQEGIN
-133 DANPTSLVVNF
+133 EANPTSLIVNY
-144 DEAGLALVS
+144 EQAGLALVS

-160 IRKNTAFKGAL
+160 IRKNTAFKGGI
-171 YARQPASGNAQ
+171 YVKNPVARGDNA
-182 TPVKSLTIALKSAD
+182 TAPLRSLTIALKSAD
-196 GTTTY
+196 GSTTY

-207 GFGNE
+207 GFTNN
-212 WKKFDIQ
+212 WKKFDLE
-219 LTTSPT
+219 LTTSAT

-231 ARLFIV
+231 ARLFII
-237 ANEGGS
+237 ADQAGS
-243 IELTRVTLF
+243 IELARVTLF
-252 APSYKGRKNGLRV
+252 APSYKNRKNGLRV

-295 FDWKKTI
+295 FDWKRTI
-302 GDPDERPGH
+302 GNPDERPGH

-338 PVVGVFAGYVLNGDH
+338 PVVGVFAGYVLGGDH
-353 LDGDYVKPFIQ
+353 LDGDYIKPFIQ

-373 MGDASTKWGAMRA
+373 MGDASTKWGAVRA
-386 RDGHPQ
+386 RDGHPE

-399 EVGNEDFFDRSGSYP
+399 EIGNEDFFDRSGSYP

-437 GYNAL
+437 GYDAL
-442 KSKDIPNPVVDVID
+442 KSKAIPNPVVDVID

-470 FQYDTYDRKGPKIFC
+470 FQYDRYDRKGPKIFC

-506 AWMACMERN
+506 AWMTCMERN

-534 AMQWASDLIGYDVLN
+534 GMQWASDLIGYDVLN

-561 FAKYLGDRIVP
+561 FSKYLGDRIVP
-572 VEAVGIP
+572 VEATNLP
-579 QQKLDRNDEA
+579 KQKLDRNDEA
-589 NAVFYTATK
+589 NAVFYTATT

-604 TYLKL
+604 TFLKL

-625 AKKMKSK
+625 VKKVKSK
-632 AKKIELKSAQP
+632 AKKIELKSPRP

-657 QESTQK
+657 RESTQK

-679 LVIE
+679 LVLE

>member
-1 MKKLLVIAVL
+1 MKKLLVMIAL
-11 LCMNALMLQ
+11 LGANTLMLQ
-20 ARQLTGQLVPNTAA
+20 AQ
-34 EPQQKSGSA
+34 
-43 QLTLRLDKAETEVSP
+43 QLTLRLDKAEKEVSP
-58 MLYGLMTEEINYA
+58 MLYGLMTEEINYS

-81 PNPSFADMFNPRGGR
+81 PNPSFADMFNPGRGRRGGR
-96 RGRQNQNQPRYTVR
+96 PNANAPRYTVR
-110 PERWQLSDTV
+110 PDRWQLSDTV
-120 KVQVRQN
+120 KVRVRQN

-133 DANPTSLVVNF
+133 DANPTSLVV
-144 DEAGLALVS
+144 DYEQAGLALVS

-160 IRKNTAFKGAL
+160 IRKNTTFKGAL
-171 YARQPASGNAQ
+171 YAKQPATRNNENANPIQ
-182 TPVKSLTIALKSAD
+182 SLTIALKSAD
-196 GTTTY
+196 GSTIY
-201 AETKVS
+201 AEKKLS
-207 GFGNE
+207 GFTSE
-212 WKKFDIQ
+212 WKRFDYE
-219 LTTSPT
+219 LTTSAT
-225 QADTKD
+225 QTDTKD
-231 ARLFIV
+231 ARLFIT
-237 ANEGGS
+237 ADQAGS

-252 APSYKGRKNGLRV
+252 APSFKNRKNGLRV
-265 DLMEMMAEMRPKFVR
+265 DLMEMMAEMQPKFVR

-295 FDWKKTI
+295 FDWKQTI
-302 GDPDERPGH
+302 GNPDERPGH

-373 MGDASTKWGAMRA
+373 MGDATTKWGAARA
-386 RDGHPQ
+386 RDGHPE

-399 EVGNEDFFDRSGSYP
+399 EIGNEDFFDRSGSYP

-437 GYNAL
+437 GFDAL
-442 KSKDIPNPVVDVID
+442 KSKAIPNPKVDVID
-456 EHYYRNAF
+456 EHYYRNAN

-470 FQYDTYDRKGPKIFC
+470 FQYDRYDRTGPKIFC

-506 AWMACMERN
+506 AWMSCMERN

-534 AMQWASDLIGYDVLN
+534 AMQWQSDLIGYDVLN

-561 FAKYLGDRIVP
+561 FSKYLGDRIVP
-572 VEAVGIP
+572 VEAADIP
-579 QQKLDRNDEA
+579 RQTLDRNDEA

-598 DAKTGK
+598 DAKSGTV
-604 TYLKL
+604 YLKL
-609 VNAVGD
+609 VNAVGNV
-615 AQKLSIKLDG
+615 QKLNIKLEG
-625 AKKMKSK
+625 VKKVKSK
-632 AKKIELKSAQP
+632 AKKIELKSARP
-643 EDTNSIDNPRNIIP
+643 EDTNSIDNPRNIVP
-657 QESTQK
+657 QASTQK
-663 VGKQFPIT
+663 VGRQFPIS
-671 LAPYSITV
+671 LAPYSVTV

>member
-1 MKKLLVIAVL
+1 MKKFLLMAAL
-11 LCMNALMLQ
+11 LSTNVLMLQ
-20 ARQLTGQLVPNTAA
+20 AQ
-34 EPQQKSGSA
+34 

-58 MLYGLMTEEINYA
+58 MLYGLMTEEINYS

-96 RGRQNQNQPRYTVR
+96 RGRPNPDAPRFTVR
-110 PERWQLSDTV
+110 PDRWQLTDTV
-120 KVQVRQN
+120 QVRVRQN
-127 RQGGIN
+127 RRDGIN

-144 DEAGLALVS
+144 DQAGLGIVS

-160 IRKNTAFKGAL
+160 IRKSTTFRGAL
-171 YARQPASGNAQ
+171 YVRQPAARPNGDAAP
-182 TPVKSLTIALKSAD
+182 TPVRSLTLALKSAD
-196 GTTTY
+196 GRTTY
-201 AETKVS
+201 AETHLS
-207 GFGNE
+207 GFGSQ
-212 WKKFDIQ
+212 WKRFDYQ

-231 ARLFIV
+231 ARLFII
-237 ANEGGS
+237 ADEPGS
-243 IELTRVTLF
+243 IELTRVTLY
-252 APSYKGRKNGLRV
+252 APSYKNRPNGLRV
-265 DLMEMMAEMRPKFVR
+265 DLMEMMAEMHPKFLR

-295 FDWKKTI
+295 FDWKRTI
-302 GDPDERPGH
+302 GHPDHRPGH

-331 AEDTGGE
+331 AEDVGGE
-338 PVVGVFAGYVLNGDH
+338 PVVGVFAGYVLGGDH
-353 LDGDYVKPFIQ
+353 LDGDYIQPFIQ

-373 MGDASTKWGAMRA
+373 MGDATTKWGAQRA
-386 RDGHPQ
+386 RDGHPE

-414 NRFKMFYEAIK
+414 NRFKMFYDAIK

-437 GYNAL
+437 GYDAL
-442 KSKDIPNPVVDVID
+442 KSSAIPNPVVDVID
-456 EHYYRNAF
+456 EHYYRNAY

-470 FQYDTYDRKGPKIFC
+470 FQYDRYDRNGPKIFC

-506 AWMACMERN
+506 AWMTCMERN

-561 FAKYLGDRIVP
+561 FSQYLGNRIVP
-572 VEAVGIP
+572 IEATDIP
-579 QQKLDRNDEA
+579 KQTLDRNDQA
-589 NAVFYTATK
+589 NAVFYTATT
-598 DAKTGK
+598 DAASHT

-609 VNAVGD
+609 VNAVAD
-615 AQKLSIKLDG
+615 AQKLNIKLDG
-625 AKKMKSK
+625 VTKVKSK
-632 AKKIELKSAQP
+632 AKKIELKAARP
-643 EDTNSIDNPRNIIP
+643 DDTNTLSQPRNIVP
-657 QESTQK
+657 QQSTQK
-663 VGKQFPIT
+663 VGKQFDIT
-671 LAPYSITV
+671 LAPYSVTV